1 MAKLMVY
8 ETFSKSD
15 VEALLDAGII
25 INLAFDASH
34 SKQVKTVH
42 LELLIDASSE
52 AIQRLR
58 SRHNET
64 YIKLKGALMQGAGT
78 YKLECH
84 SFDQDIVD
92 SSPKSYEIRQ
102 NRAIVRHGDV
112 GTIIQDIGWW

>member
-1 MAKLMVY
+1 MAKIMVY

-15 VEALLDAGII
+15 IEALLDAGII
-25 INLAFDASH
+25 VNLAFDASH
-34 SKQVKTVH
+34 GKQEKTVH
-42 LELLIDASSE
+42 LELLIDASNE
-52 AIQRLR
+52 ATQRLR
-58 SRHNET
+58 SRHNDT
-64 YIKLKGALMQGAGT
+64 YIKLKGALMQGEGT

-84 SFDQDIVD
+84 TFDQDIVD